1 VFHSQTEFIDALLKD
16 KEPTLIYNSKN
27 YVADYRITLP
37 TLFRL
42 HFPFG
47 TGRIEEDRRNWV
59 SVGECL
65 KHFLRLSLPM
75 FQRSD
80 IILVIC
86 HMYLRSKSFQS
97 AYLKCMSGS
106 SLQGLSRGEALS
118 KVTEADIMRIAKHS
132 RNDMVQDRGTI
143 ASELFHSITACCKNL
158 PHCDESAK
166 ESRAKLFSMWYSFG
180 PPAVFF
186 YYITWR

>member
-1 VFHSQTEFIDALLKD
+1 ML
-16 KEPTLIYNSKN
+16 
-27 YVADYRITLP
+27 
-37 TLFRL
+37 
-42 HFPFG
+42 
-47 TGRIEEDRRNWV
+47 
-59 SVGECL
+59 
-65 KHFLRLSLPM
+65 
-75 FQRSD
+75 
-80 IILVIC
+80 
-86 HMYLRSKSFQS
+86 
-97 AYLKCMSGS
+97 GS

-166 ESRAKLFSMWYSFG
+166 ESRAKLFSVWYSFG
-180 PPAVFF
+180 PPALF